1 MAFFRICR
9 PDLTW
14 NWGNG
19 GGGGG
24 GWAGAGGGGGLGKGA
39 GGVWPGEPDSM
50 VPGDSR
56 AEAGAAAAP
65 SSGSGPGPRHAPP
78 GGEVCSGLEPA
89 APPRPG
95 SRLGGSRGP
104 VGPAV
109 RRGRPPAL
117 LPPPGDVRSGERGT
131 AGPGRGGIAAPRS
144 SSPGAAAASQAARR
158 PGLVLKGEDRGWGLG
173 GRRRRGHGGGVGLK
187 GEDVQRR
194 ESSGTWLAGTAS
206 RRSGREQ
213 GEILILNQGQAKGR
227 GSATEKQQDNSNKIC
242 SSPAARI

>member
-1 MAFFRICR
+1 
-9 PDLTW
+9 
-14 NWGNG
+14 
-19 GGGGG
+19 
-24 GWAGAGGGGGLGKGA
+24 
-39 GGVWPGEPDSM
+39 M

-144 SSPGAAAASQAARR
+144 SSPGAAAASQAALR
-158 PGLVLKGEDRGWGLG
+158 PGLVLKGEDRGWGL
-173 GRRRRGHGGGVGLK
+173 
-187 GEDVQRR
+187 E
-194 ESSGTWLAGTAS
+194 EAWAW
-206 RRSGREQ
+206 
-213 GEILILNQGQAKGR
+213 GR
-227 GSATEKQQDNSNKIC
+227 GG
-242 SSPAARI
+242 P